1 MFAYVPAS
9 AVEAILGNLSTSIST
24 HKSRDTSKICEYFDI
39 SKAALHFG
47 FHVVYQKIALFF
59 TICLQI
65 SGKRIDK
72 IQSRKREANLI
83 EMEEVNWYLKNK
95 ESTRS

>member
-1 MFAYVPAS
+1 MFAYVLAS
-9 AVEAILGNLSTSIST
+9 AAEAILGNLSASMSNY
-24 HKSRDTSKICEYFDI
+24 KSRDTSKICEYFNI

-59 TICLQI
+59 TICLQK
-65 SGKRIDK
+65 SGKRINK
-72 IQSRKREANLI
+72 LQSRNREGNLI
-83 EMEEVNWYLKNK
+83 QMEEVSWYLKNK